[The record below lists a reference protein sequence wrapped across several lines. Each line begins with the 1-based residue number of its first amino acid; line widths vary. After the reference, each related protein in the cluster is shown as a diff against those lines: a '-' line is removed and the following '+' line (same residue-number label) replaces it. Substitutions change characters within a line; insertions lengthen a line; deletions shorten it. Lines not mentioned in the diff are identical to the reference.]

1 MNVTQSSLGRSKN
14 KKIQRK
20 MKLKKCFRGENFR
33 TAYTK
38 CKSVIACIECPILAL
53 TATGTEELV
62 SKLQDELGVANFKI
76 IARPPDRFE
85 ITKLSMSM
93 NIVFIYTF

>member
-53 TATGTEELV
+53 TATGTEKLV
-62 SKLQDELGVANFKI
+62 SKLQDELGVASFKI
-76 IARPPDRFE
+76 IARPPDRFD
-85 ITKLSMSM
+85 IAKMSTLR
-93 NIVFIYTF
+93 IIILIYIF

>member
-53 TATGTEELV
+53 TATGTEKLV

-76 IARPPDRFE
+76 IARPPDRFN
-85 ITKLSMSM
+85 IAKLSTLR
-93 NIVFIYTF
+93 ILTLIYII